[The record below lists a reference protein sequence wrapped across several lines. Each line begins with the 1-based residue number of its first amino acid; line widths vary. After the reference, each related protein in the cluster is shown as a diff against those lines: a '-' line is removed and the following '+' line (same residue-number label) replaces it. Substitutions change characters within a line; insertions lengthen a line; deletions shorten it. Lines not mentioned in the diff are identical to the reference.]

1 MDGYSVKIK
10 ESNVELSAKQRIALK
25 DTTNA
30 VKLDE
35 ACDVENVVISPE
47 KWAVLSIHNEKSEN
61 VDYEVYVIEDA
72 NGTKYTTG
80 SASFWNAFND
90 IKEEMAGEAEAWSIT
105 VYKSDSKNFKG
116 KKFITCSII

>member
-35 ACDVENVVISPE
+35 ACDEENVVISPV
-47 KWAVLSIHNEKSEN
+47 KWAVLSIHNEKSDN
-61 VDYEVYVIEDA
+61 VDYEVYVIEDT
-72 NGTKYTTG
+72 NGTKYMTG

-90 IKEEMAGEAEAWSIT
+90 IKEEMAGEAEDWSIT
-105 VYKSDSKNFKG
+105 VYKLDSKNFKG